1 MYRRSKENCV
11 YRRCSRRPPDDS
23 PDSYELKR
31 GKTWGLSLP
40 LDIMVGSLSARRPS
54 KVVRPRVCSKP
65 LPNGSFVDAGGGLYV
80 SSPEFFFFQ
89 MALEYPLAKLIELG
103 LELCGSY
110 SMPSIDFADKGQGDS
125 EQALYNLPRLT
136 SKKRLKA
143 FAARMKEWPG
153 HRLASKALQYI
164 TNDSASPMETILVI
178 LLTLPYRNGGYGLPM
193 PELNG
198 RIVPEKKAKRF
209 LGRSFY
215 RGDLLWRKAGVVAE
229 YNSDLEHTGPE
240 RIAMDAIRRSD
251 LDLCGISEVTVT
263 KSQIKNEEL
272 FENVAKQLA
281 AKIGK
286 ELRYKDPEFSKARN
300 ELRRDLLRKI

>member
-1 MYRRSKENCV
+1 
-11 YRRCSRRPPDDS
+11 
-23 PDSYELKR
+23 
-31 GKTWGLSLP
+31 
-40 LDIMVGSLSARRPS
+40 
-54 KVVRPRVCSKP
+54 
-65 LPNGSFVDAGGGLYV
+65 LPNGSFIDAGGGLYV

-209 LGRSFY
+209 LGRVFI
-215 RGDLLWRKAGVVAE
+215 AE
-229 YNSDLEHTGPE
+229 IYSG
-240 RIAMDAIRRSD
+240 
-251 LDLCGISEVTVT
+251 
-263 KSQIKNEEL
+263 
-272 FENVAKQLA
+272 AKQ
-281 AKIGK
+281 
-286 ELRYKDPEFSKARN
+286 ELWQNITVIWSTQARSA
-300 ELRRDLLRKI
+300 